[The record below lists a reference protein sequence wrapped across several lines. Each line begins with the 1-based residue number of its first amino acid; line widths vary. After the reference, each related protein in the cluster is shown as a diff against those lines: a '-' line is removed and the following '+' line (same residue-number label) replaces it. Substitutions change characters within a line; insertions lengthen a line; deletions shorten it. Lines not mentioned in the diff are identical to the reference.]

1 MKNSEM
7 LFVSIIGRVKSGMM
21 DGHGFGIFGM
31 IVGLIIMTFFIV
43 GSVLLIAWIVKQ
55 FSTDRTST
63 TAARSNALEILKER
77 FAKGEISKEEFS
89 DMKKEL
95 LK

>member
-1 MKNSEM
+1 MINA
-7 LFVSIIGRVKSGMM
+7 VKGGMM
-21 DGHGFGIFGM
+21 GGHGFGFFTMFI
-31 IVGLIIMTFFIV
+31 GLIFMLAFI
-43 GSVLLIAWIVKQ
+43 GGIVLLIIWIVKQ
-55 FSTDRTST
+55 FSTDRSST
-63 TAARSNALEILKER
+63 PTVRSNALEILKER

>member
-1 MKNSEM
+1 MI
-7 LFVSIIGRVKSGMM
+7 FGFKSGMM
-21 DGHGFGIFGM
+21 GGHFFGIFGM
-31 IVGLIIMTFFIV
+31 FIGLIFLTAFIG
-43 GSVLLIAWIVKQ
+43 GSVLLIIWIVKQ

-63 TAARSNALEILKER
+63 PALRSNALEILKER

>member
-1 MKNSEM
+1 M
-7 LFVSIIGRVKSGMM
+7 FFGVKGGMM
-21 DGHGFGIFGM
+21 GGHVFGFFGM
-31 IVGLIIMTFFIV
+31 FIGLLFMLAFI
-43 GSVLLIAWIVKQ
+43 GGIVLLIIWIVKQ
-55 FSTDRTST
+55 FSTDRSST
-63 TAARSNALEILKER
+63 PTVRSNALEILKER

>member
-1 MKNSEM
+1 MIYGFK
-7 LFVSIIGRVKSGMM
+7 GKMM
-21 DGHGFGIFGM
+21 GGHDFGIFGM
-31 IVGLIIMTFFIV
+31 FIGLIFMLAFIG
-43 GSVLLIAWIVKQ
+43 GSVLLIVWIVKQ

-63 TAARSNALEILKER
+63 PALKSNALEILEER

-95 LK
+95 MK